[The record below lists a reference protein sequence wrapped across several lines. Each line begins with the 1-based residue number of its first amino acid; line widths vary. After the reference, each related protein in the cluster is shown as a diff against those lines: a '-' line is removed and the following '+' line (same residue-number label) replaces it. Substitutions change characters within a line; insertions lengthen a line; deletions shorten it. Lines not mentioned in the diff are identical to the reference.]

1 MESQVNIDEYTV
13 KQPNKQTNKQTIDLD
28 VLYRYTQLKELTDNE
43 ISKANSIFES
53 MLTSHEHD
61 KATADNEK
69 KAIDIQINS
78 AAEALELKKQ
88 QNTELN
94 NICQELMGA
103 FNT

>member
-1 MESQVNIDEYTV
+1 
-13 KQPNKQTNKQTIDLD
+13 
-28 VLYRYTQLKELTDNE
+28 
-43 ISKANSIFES
+43 
-53 MLTSHEHD
+53 MLNSHEHD
-61 KATADNEK
+61 KATAENEK

-78 AAEALELKKQ
+78 ATETLELKKQ

>member
-1 MESQVNIDEYTV
+1 MLSN
-13 KQPNKQTNKQTIDLD
+13 
-28 VLYRYTQLKELTDNE
+28 RYKQLKEQTDSE
-43 ISKANSIFES
+43 IAKANSIFES

-69 KAIDIQINS
+69 KAIDIQISS
-78 AAEALELKKQ
+78 ATEALELKKQ